1 MPALPVSDDLKY
13 DRKNRFLP
21 LVDATHQD
29 FPVGENFHIAKVSIA
44 ELRKLFTYLL
54 TDAQPP
60 KTG

>member
-13 DRKNRFLP
+13 DRKEQISP
-21 LVDATHQD
+21 AVDATHQD